1 MSNNHHLDLA
11 GPIFITKK
19 DIIEV
24 PQSNWYKY
32 KLFCKHEV
40 YTRVRLTF
48 RFNDQQHFIRCPKCD
63 GKAPTAWS
71 PIELA
76 EAVTDE
82 HVSNVLDGSS
92 FVLPRRI
99 LRTDGPG
106 VASGNPFPYTTKDRE
121 Y

>member
-1 MSNNHHLDLA
+1 METHA
-11 GPIFITKK
+11 PEFITQEQIANTPK
-19 DIIEV
+19 
-24 PQSNWYKY
+24 SNWYRY
-32 KLFCKHEV
+32 TLNCGHTV

-48 RFNDQQHFIRCPKCD
+48 RVSFQLHFIRCPQ
-63 GKAPTAWS
+63 GSHPTNWQAV
-71 PIELA
+71 ENV

-82 HVSNVLDGSS
+82 HVSNVLDGTS
-92 FVLPRRI
+92 FVLPGRI